1 MSAPSWLY
9 STLVVGIAAPSWLY
23 STPVVDKQHPRGCVS
38 TLMVVIGVLGSN
50 SKMARPYSTA
60 APAKGIMCC
69 LLNEVRLVLSGSLIL
84 LPSRM
89 IGLST
94 FGWSWHGTR
103 KFHGEF
109 GPCKRQEMFVFLFRG
124 GGEFSIALCL
134 GRHLP
139 KAIVKENLPV
149 AFAHT
154 HERCG
159 PLPPW
164 MQRILHH

>member
-1 MSAPSWLY
+1 MSAPPWLY

-89 IGLST
+89 NGLST
-94 FGWSWHGTR
+94 FGWIWHGTR

-109 GPCKRQEMFVFLFRG
+109 GPCKRQEMFLFLFRG
-124 GGEFSIALCL
+124 RGRICHHALL
-134 GRHLP
+134 GT
-139 KAIVKENLPV
+139 
-149 AFAHT
+149 AFAKGNCQRQFTSGICPHT
-154 HERCG
+154 
-159 PLPPW
+159 
-164 MQRILHH
+164 